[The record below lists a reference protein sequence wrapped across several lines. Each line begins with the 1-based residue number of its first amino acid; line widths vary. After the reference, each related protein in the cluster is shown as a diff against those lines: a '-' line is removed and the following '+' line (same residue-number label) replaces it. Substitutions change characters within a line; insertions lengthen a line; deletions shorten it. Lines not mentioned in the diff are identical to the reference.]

1 MTPPPAPLYQRYW
14 PALACLALAA
24 ALLWLQPPRQVCA
37 GLAVLAWL
45 GVCALNWRALS
56 PSSSPLGVPPT
67 NGNGALWLVA
77 YASQSGQAQALAE
90 RSAAQLREAGL
101 PARAAALDA
110 LTPQRLAGLE
120 HLLLVASSYGEGEAP
135 DNAVRFE
142 RQLARTALDL
152 GRLDYAL
159 LALGDSDY
167 RHFCGFARRLDRR
180 LQQLGAHPL
189 FDRLEADRG
198 DPAVLRQ
205 WQQQLGLLAG
215 KHDFADWQAP
225 AYQAWPLLAR
235 HCLNPGSQ
243 GRPAF
248 CLRLLPPGD
257 APAWQA
263 GDIAEIGPCQP
274 AERVAAL
281 LQALQLNGEQILADG
296 QALAWQLARRQLPED
311 CSALRG
317 LDAAVLLQ
325 ALPPLPQRDY
335 SIASLPSDG
344 ALELLVRQ
352 QQDAAGNLG
361 LGSGWLCRH
370 APLGTAIE
378 LRIRANPS
386 FRLPTASGPL
396 ILIGNGTG
404 LAGLRAH
411 LRERQRLGQHG
422 HWLLFGERNAACD
435 LFFADELRAWQR
447 SGHLARLDL
456 AFSRDQA
463 RPVYVQ
469 HLLRDAGDELRAW
482 LERGASLLVCGSLK
496 GMGEEI
502 DALLHGLLGREQV
515 QALREAG
522 RYRRDLY

>member
-1 MTPPPAPLYQRYW
+1 MTPPSAPLYQRYW

-24 ALLWLQPPRQVCA
+24 LLLWLQPPRQVSA

-45 GVCALNWRALS
+45 GICWVSRRPGTRAA
-56 PSSSPLGVPPT
+56 PDA
-67 NGNGALWLVA
+67 ALWVA
-77 YASQSGQAQALAE
+77 YASQGGQARAIAE
-90 RSAAQLREAGL
+90 RSAEQLRAAGIDAEAL
-101 PARAAALDA
+101 PLDA
-110 LTPQRLAGLE
+110 LAPQRLATRQR
-120 HLLLVASSYGEGEAP
+120 LLLVASTYGAGEAP
-135 DNAVRFE
+135 DHAARFQ
-142 RQLARTALDL
+142 RQLDSARLDL

-159 LALGDSDY
+159 LALGDRQY
-167 RHFCGFARRLDRR
+167 PEFCAFARRLDRQ
-180 LQQLGAHPL
+180 LQRRGARPL

-248 CLRLLPPGD
+248 RLRLLAPPE

-274 AERVAAL
+274 AARVAAL
-281 LQALQLNGEQILADG
+281 LQALQLNGEQHLGDG
-296 QALAWQLARRQLPED
+296 QSLDWQLARRQLPD
-311 CSALRG
+311 DPQALHG
-317 LDAAVLLQ
+317 LDAEALLQ
-325 ALPPLPQRDY
+325 TLPRLPHRDY

-344 ALELLVRQ
+344 MLELLVRL

-370 APLGTAIE
+370 APLGTSVA

-386 FRLPTASGPL
+386 FRLPAASGPL

-404 LAGLRAH
+404 LAGLCAH
-411 LRERQRLGQHG
+411 LRERQQLGQHG

-463 RPVYVQ
+463 QPVYVQ
-469 HLLRDAGDELRAW
+469 HLLRDAAEELRAW
-482 LERGASLLVCGSLK
+482 LAGGASLLVCGSLK
-496 GMGEEI
+496 GMGEEV

-515 QALREAG
+515 RALREAG